1 MAKLKKKN
9 VFSLNK
15 YKKKSNVIFKEI
27 EEALQIMQQL
37 YDLDRENKM
46 GENPLKLLAYKKLLT
61 ILEDV
66 VGNGVDSPYVA
77 WVSPYQV
84 TTHNTSQVRQI
95 SIDTEHLDRVKNSIE
110 NLQAITHPVLLGE
123 GVANA
128 LYDLFNGVHRNEGSK
143 DLIKTGLLPES
154 FKYPAVIIPAS
165 VVTYAT
171 PALQE
176 LQNALNEATPRKSNN
191 GSDIQKSIETQV
203 SRDSLDLQ
211 NEDDYAYLLNKLKI
225 LFRHHSPSSL
235 KKSLTREKNKQAKQT
250 SGVLMKKLPAFR
262 DDMIKMFASEIK
274 KTKPKVDSIS
284 MRGSVVSQLY
294 EREMLHKHTNPSQPI
309 WHHFVDQDQKGDSS
323 TTITNRI
330 AYFKRLKTYWEI
342 RGVEGVYND
351 LTIINPQNTSGFQY
365 NFNDK
370 DYQTKAELLEI
381 KEHWIIVTK
390 DEMIEYWKSGGDVKP
405 EWIFRS

>member
-1 MAKLKKKN
+1 M
-9 VFSLNK
+9 
-15 YKKKSNVIFKEI
+15 
-27 EEALQIMQQL
+27 
-37 YDLDRENKM
+37 
-46 GENPLKLLAYKKLLT
+46 
-61 ILEDV
+61 
-66 VGNGVDSPYVA
+66 
-77 WVSPYQV
+77 
-84 TTHNTSQVRQI
+84 
-95 SIDTEHLDRVKNSIE
+95 KNSIE

-211 NEDDYAYLLNKLKI
+211 NEDDYDYLLNKLKI